1 MSLDTNQ
8 IPKNQKTDI
17 FLGKNKIENTSLE
30 VKMNNKLT
38 TKINVKDNLIGVMRI
53 DNKDYVS
60 LTDLARYKNPNNP
73 VML

>member
-8 IPKNQKTDI
+8 IPKNQKTYI

-53 DNKDYVS
+53 DIKIMF
-60 LTDLARYKNPNNP
+60 LL
-73 VML
+73 LI